1 MSKELTRYGTDIAG
15 ELGEWPDGEYVRYSD
30 YAELEAELAE
40 LQHNL
45 KNWGTI
51 EIAIRNPA
59 VAESMRHWE
68 CRAEKAEDALKA
80 LTAQEAINR
89 LLHAAQEIR
98 LDFAAID
105 PREQAKWLHLPE
117 LCAAIDAVIPSGYRA
132 IRGKE
137 GK

>member
-1 MSKELTRYGTDIAG
+1 MM
-15 ELGEWPDGEYVRYSD
+15 
-30 YAELEAELAE
+30 AEIGCEGRLVVLADFARNLEAEIAE

-68 CRAEKAEDALKA
+68 CRAEKAEAALKA
-80 LTAQEAINR
+80 LTEQEADEPTKEM
-89 LLHAAQEIR
+89 LAAGAKLVYSGAWETDEAYLRDIYKAMR
-98 LDFAAID
+98 AAM
-105 PREQAKWLHLPE
+105 
-117 LCAAIDAVIPSGYRA
+117 
-132 IRGKE
+132 RGEDEKCT